1 MNTTVLAPPV
11 RAVTWW
17 DHRVYTANLAQVGLV
32 RRDLAADLT
41 GFDSDLVDTMQ
52 LCAAELAANAVK
64 YAPDGSEFLRAL
76 AMPTPATLWLAIVDE
91 GGGISLPRIPTDRTV
106 EDWDMAE
113 GQRGLALVDI
123 LTEEWGCYS
132 VGPGGP
138 ELGIGVWTTFNVAS
152 DQAPDGL
159 GRFVLT
165 R

>member
-1 MNTTVLAPPV
+1 MNDTMLSPPT

-17 DHRVYTANLAQVGLV
+17 DHRVYTANLAQVGPV

-41 GFDSDLVDTMQ
+41 GFDPDLVDTVQ

-64 YAPDGSEFLRAL
+64 YAPGGTEFLRVL
-76 AMPTPATLWLAIVDE
+76 AMPTPSTLWLAIVDE
-91 GGGISLPRIPTDRTV
+91 GGGIGLPRIPTERTTD
-106 EDWDMAE
+106 EWDMAE

-123 LTEEWGCYS
+123 LAEEWGYYP
-132 VGPGGP
+132 VGPGGT
-138 ELGIGVWTTFNVAS
+138 EFGIGVWATFNVS
-152 DQAPDGL
+152 PDQVPDGL